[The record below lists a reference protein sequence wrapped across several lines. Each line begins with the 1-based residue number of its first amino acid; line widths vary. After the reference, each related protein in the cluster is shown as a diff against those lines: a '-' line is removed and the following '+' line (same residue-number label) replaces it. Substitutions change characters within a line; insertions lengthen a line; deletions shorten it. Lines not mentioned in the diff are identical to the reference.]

1 MTENPE
7 VEQSKAV
14 TPVYEPRILSWL
26 SRLEITLAAI
36 FLFTMFVGVLWQV
49 VGRYVHVLNWA
60 GAGEIA
66 RYSLVGLT
74 FIMVGYLIGK
84 NGQVTVEVID
94 NIVKGRRGTV
104 AVRFVAAILLS
115 AICAIMLLEAWT
127 LFSTG
132 FSRTTTVLQIPL
144 GYMFLFPLLGF
155 FSGTVR
161 AIVKIF
167 TANRIEKDALTFDEV
182 EA

>member
-7 VEQSKAV
+7 LVVPKAV
-14 TPVYEPRILSWL
+14 KHDDEPRILGWL
-26 SRLEITLAAI
+26 SRVEISLAAI
-36 FLFTMFVGVLWQV
+36 FLLTMFVGVLWQV
-49 VGRYVHVLNWA
+49 LGRYVHAANWA

-84 NGQVTVEVID
+84 NGQITVAVID
-94 NIVKGRRGTV
+94 NVVKGRGTV
-104 AVRFVAAILLS
+104 VVRFVAAVLLT
-115 AICAIMLLEAWT
+115 AVCAVLLYEAWV

-132 FSRTTTVLQIPL
+132 FARTTTVLQIPL
-144 GYMFLFPLLGF
+144 GYMFLLPLIGF
-155 FSGTVR
+155 ASGTVR
-161 AIVKIF
+161 AIVKIL
-167 TANRIEKDALTFDEV
+167 TAHRPVHDALTLDEV